1 MLLVLS
7 LWLAPVPL
15 FCPIPICFFF
25 IHFILL
31 LLLKCMFSSK
41 GQKGVDLDEREST
54 EELEGVGEEK
64 LLEYMRKK
72 KYIVN
77 VQSN

>member
-1 MLLVLS
+1 
-7 LWLAPVPL
+7 
-15 FCPIPICFFF
+15 
-25 IHFILL
+25 
-31 LLLKCMFSSK
+31 
-41 GQKGVDLDEREST
+41 VDLDEREST